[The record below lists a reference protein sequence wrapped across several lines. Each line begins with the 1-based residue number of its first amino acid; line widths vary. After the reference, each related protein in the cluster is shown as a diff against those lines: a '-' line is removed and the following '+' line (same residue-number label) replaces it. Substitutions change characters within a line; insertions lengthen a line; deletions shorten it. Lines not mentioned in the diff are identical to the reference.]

1 MITKKTCALM
11 FLLAAVALSC
21 NLPATISTPTGT
33 PALPTATLVLPPA
46 TLPQPAASTS
56 APVSHLQN
64 PPLAASSGAVF
75 YDVDCADTAVEKRAP
90 YGDSYDLNLL
100 ERPFSQD
107 MAYIPDLDIETFG
120 LSQDETWYFVSIKTI
135 GGDPNALPEMHYAVE
150 LDLDKDGFGD
160 FIILAQPPYTTEWTT
175 QNVFVFAD
183 TNHNTSGLSPLKS
196 DAPFDADGYETVI
209 FDGAQGLGEDPDLAW
224 VRLANN
230 EENTVQF
237 AFKKSLAG
245 SVFMFGVLADAA
257 LKDVSQLDYVDRF
270 TEEQAGSPVRSK
282 PHYPLK
288 ALYAVD
294 NTCRQAVG
302 FVPSGYEPMICP
314 KIVPPAVSKTKQPGD
329 GNQCVGIDPASC
341 SGNTPY
347 FWPYPHCACS
357 SVPYTGP

>member
-1 MITKKTCALM
+1 MKKTYALT
-11 FLLAAVALSC
+11 FLLVVLALSC
-21 NLPATISTPTGT
+21 NLPSTISPPTGT
-33 PALPTATLVLPPA
+33 PALPTATHMLPSA
-46 TLPQPAASTS
+46 TLPQPTASPS
-56 APVSHLQN
+56 VLVSHLQN
-64 PPLAASSGAVF
+64 PPLATGSGAVF
-75 YDVDCADTAVEKRAP
+75 YDVDCAGTAVEKRAP
-90 YGDSYDLNLL
+90 YGDAYNLNLL

-107 MAYIPDLDIETFG
+107 MVYIPDLDIKTFG
-120 LSQDETWYFVSIKTI
+120 LSQDETWYFISLKTI
-135 GGDPNALPEMHYAVE
+135 GGNPNALPEIHYAVE

-175 QNVFVFAD
+175 QNVRVFAD

-209 FDGAQGLGEDPDLAW
+209 FDGAQRLGEDPDLAW

-230 EENTVQF
+230 KEATIQF
-237 AFKKSLAG
+237 AFKRSWAG
-245 SVFMFGVLADAA
+245 LVFMFGVLADAG

-282 PHYPLK
+282 LHYPLK
-288 ALYAVD
+288 ALYAID

-314 KIVPPAVSKTKQPGD
+314 KIVPPAVSKTEEPGD
-329 GNQCVGIDPASC
+329 GNQCVGIDPSSC
-341 SGNTPY
+341 TANAPY

-357 SVPYTGP
+357 SVPYRGP